1 MDWISFT
8 LGLLGGFIATV
19 ILIVAL
25 LLVYARPF
33 FQVAKKQRET
43 QDKIIKDWVEQMA
56 KRRRGSDKGSMRRTP
71 MNKQRRIRDQ
81 LVLCE
86 NALMTLEERIHVADQ
101 DAAQPLLRKQDALQV
116 HINSLQRWL
125 TFCKAGGKARRDR

>member
-43 QDKIIKDWVEQMA
+43 QDKIIKDWVEQ
-56 KRRRGSDKGSMRRTP
+56 
-71 MNKQRRIRDQ
+71 
-81 LVLCE
+81 L
-86 NALMTLEERIHVADQ
+86 
-101 DAAQPLLRKQDALQV
+101 AA
-116 HINSLQRWL
+116 
-125 TFCKAGGKARRDR
+125 TGKAPAQKNPKWGSGNSG

>member
-1 MDWISFT
+1 
-8 LGLLGGFIATV
+8 
-19 ILIVAL
+19 
-25 LLVYARPF
+25 
-33 FQVAKKQRET
+33 
-43 QDKIIKDWVEQMA
+43 
-56 KRRRGSDKGSMRRTP
+56 

-125 TFCKAGGKARRDR
+125 TFWKAGGKARRDR